1 MQSQAANE
9 RISPAPKVLG
19 ILSLVFG
26 GVVILMSLIG
36 FSIGGASSMEGL
48 PGAEA
53 AMNEYLTTI
62 EPWASLL
69 LTAMLVMSGTLV
81 VIGVG
86 QLGYKRWA
94 RKAAI
99 TWGIA
104 GIVVVV
110 GTVLHHYLN
119 VVPSFHL
126 LTAVFADTP
135 EVATMMEGMTSSA
148 GILSVV
154 MYAPYPII
162 NLVLMRKPTV
172 VAAMNR

>member
-1 MQSQAANE
+1 MQSQSPSE

-26 GVVILMSLIG
+26 GIVILMSLIG
-36 FSIGGASSMEGL
+36 FTIGGASSMGGM

-53 AMNEYLTTI
+53 AMNEYLAAI
-62 EPWASLL
+62 EPGASLL
-69 LTAMLVMSGTLV
+69 LTAMLVMSGALI

-104 GIVVVV
+104 GLVVVV
-110 GTVLHHYLN
+110 GTVLHHYLS
-119 VVPSFHL
+119 VLPSFHL

-148 GILSVV
+148 GIISVV

-162 NLVLMRKPTV
+162 NIVLMRKPHV
-172 VAAMNR
+172 VAAMDK